1 MDVSCKEEIS
11 AESPQSIY
19 TTAIHR
25 IAMKKRT
32 LTLNGYE
39 MVEKT
44 VRPSGNTG
52 HVIVPKKWL
61 NKKVVVVRVGR

>member
-1 MDVSCKEEIS
+1 M
-11 AESPQSIY
+11 A
-19 TTAIHR
+19 AIQQ

-39 MVEKT
+39 MVEKK
-44 VRPSGNTG
+44 VMPSGNTG